1 MGFGGQLAQQ
11 QSEAA
16 HVRFGS
22 KADIGASLHDVR
34 FTPES
39 RHQLAEL
46 RCPLQLDVLPV
57 ALIQQIIGEG
67 GILMCGIG
75 QFRIAR

>member
-1 MGFGGQLAQQ
+1 MSALGQKRTLPGISA
-11 QSEAA
+11 
-16 HVRFGS
+16 
-22 KADIGASLHDVR
+22 
-34 FTPES
+34 
-39 RHQLAEL
+39 AEL